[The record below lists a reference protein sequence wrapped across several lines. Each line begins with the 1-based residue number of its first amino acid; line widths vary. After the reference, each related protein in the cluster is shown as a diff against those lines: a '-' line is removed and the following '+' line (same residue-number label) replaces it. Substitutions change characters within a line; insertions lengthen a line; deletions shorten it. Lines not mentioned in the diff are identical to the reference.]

1 MVLVFPSKTQIAD
14 LSVGGFSLEKL
25 PAPPDCWLCS
35 QAHRLSAHGSSAHGL
50 SAHGLSA
57 HRLSAHGLSAHRTSA
72 HRKSA
77 HGANSSVASHQTN
90 LMLMQGSEI

>member
-1 MVLVFPSKTQIAD
+1 MVWVFPSKTRIAD
-14 LSVGGFSLEKL
+14 LSVGGFSPEKL

-35 QAHRLSAHGSSAHGL
+35 QAHRLSAHGSSAHGS

-57 HRLSAHGLSAHRTSA
+57 HGTSA

-77 HGANSSVASHQTN
+77 HGAN
-90 LMLMQGSEI
+90 